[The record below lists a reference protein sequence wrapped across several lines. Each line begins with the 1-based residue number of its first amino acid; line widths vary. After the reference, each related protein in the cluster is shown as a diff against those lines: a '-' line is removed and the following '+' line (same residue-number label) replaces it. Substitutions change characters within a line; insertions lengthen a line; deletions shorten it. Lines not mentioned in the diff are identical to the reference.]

1 LTDFIDSEFLQ
12 TADRDIRDYL
22 ETSSA
27 PKYFNPAILEAEVW
41 SYIRRPAKRL
51 RPAVLLM
58 TCGSVGGDLNMA
70 IPAAA
75 GIEVYHT
82 WTLVHD
88 DLIDNDSVRRG
99 APTVHISA
107 ADAAMR
113 DLNLSRAKAEKYG
126 RDIAVLVGDAQNGWA
141 TTLFADCALDR
152 GVDPRVILYLI
163 QRLQSY
169 VLGNLVCGETLDVQF
184 SLVSD
189 DDRTIDEDAIVDML
203 RLKTGILYEFAG
215 MAGAMIGKNT
225 SDIDDVQ
232 VAALANFTGK
242 CGTAFQLQD
251 DILGIL
257 GEERTT
263 GKPVGSDIREG
274 KKTVIVFEALK
285 NATPS
290 QKDKILSVL
299 GERHASDEQVQST
312 IALLCDLNGVDRT
325 KELAR
330 SYIESALP
338 SLDAIGASVYKD
350 LLFMWADFMVNRFR

>member
-1 LTDFIDSEFLQ
+1 MTDLFEFLQ
-12 TADRDIRDYL
+12 LADRDIRDYL
-22 ETSSA
+22 DKSSA
-27 PKYFNPAILEAEVW
+27 SQYFHPAILEAEVW

-58 TCGSVGGDLNMA
+58 ACGSVGGDLSKA

-99 APTVHISA
+99 SPTVHISA
-107 ADAAMR
+107 AQAAMR
-113 DLNLSRAKAEKYG
+113 DLNLSRAKAEEYG

-141 TTLFADCALDR
+141 TTLFADCALVR
-152 GVDPRVILYLI
+152 GVDSHVILHLI

-169 VLGNLVCGETLDVQF
+169 VLGNLVCGETLDVEF

-189 DDRTIDEDAIVDML
+189 GPEGAIDEDAIVNML
-203 RLKTGILYEFAG
+203 WLKTGILYEFAG
-215 MAGAMIGKNT
+215 TAGAMIGKNT

-232 VAALANFTGK
+232 VAALANFAGK

-257 GEERTT
+257 GDARET

-274 KKTVIVFEALK
+274 KMTVIVFEALK
-285 NATPS
+285 NAKPGERD
-290 QKDKILSVL
+290 QIMAVL
-299 GERHASDEQVQST
+299 GDRQATDEQVHAT
-312 IALLCDLNGVDRT
+312 VALLRDLGGVDRT
-325 KELAR
+325 DQLAR
-330 SYIESALP
+330 SYIRAAIP
-338 SLDAIGASVYKD
+338 SLDAIDASQYKD
-350 LLFMWADFMVNRFR
+350 LLVMWADFMVNRRF